1 MQSVAAQYGVLPAAQ
16 GELPWAEW
24 AVLVAGL
31 TDETPLGRLVALRTQ
46 RDPAEVRRMTPWQRK
61 ARACWRRFLAERGAR
76 REAQTRQEQR
86 GLQAA
91 LARMFG

>member
-31 TDETPLGRLVALRTQ
+31 TDETPLGRLVARMG
-46 RDPAEVRRMTPWQRK
+46 REDDVRVQEELVKCNHETPREFPPRW
-61 ARACWRRFLAERGAR
+61 RFLPTPLPRTTKR
-76 REAQTRQEQR
+76 R
-86 GLQAA
+86 
-91 LARMFG
+91 